1 MKTARDPR
9 HLKRIKIMQDLFAW
23 DFNSKQDQ
31 LPTTAQKITQHVDEI
46 DRMIAEAAPTWPID
60 KINKID
66 LATLRLAVFELVVA
80 PKLTGFEGDLPKDA
94 PVKVVVDEAVEIGKE
109 FGSDSSASFI
119 NGVLGK
125 LISLQNIPVS

>member
-23 DFNSKQDQ
+23 DFNSKPNQ
-31 LPTTAQKITQHVDEI
+31 LPTTTQEITQHIDEI

-80 PKLTGFEGDLPKDA
+80 PKLADFKGDLPKDA

-125 LISLQNIPVS
+125 LISLQKIEVT